1 MARQS
6 VGADIEAIITNKTLT
21 RQKQIKALEKMH
33 GEVRAQM
40 RAATESAMVDE
51 DDLGEELRQ
60 IEEAL
65 ESLGTTSKT
74 SKDSQDDRGPATL

>member
-6 VGADIEAIITNKTLT
+6 VGADIEAIITDKTLT
-21 RQKQIKALEKMH
+21 RQEQIEALEKMH
-33 GEVRAQM
+33 GEVRAQI

-65 ESLGTTSKT
+65 ESLRPTSKT
-74 SKDSQDDRGPATL
+74 VKDSQDDRGPATL

>member
-6 VGADIEAIITNKTLT
+6 VGADIEAIITDKTLT
-21 RQKQIKALEKMH
+21 RQEQIEALEKMH
-33 GEVRAQM
+33 GEVRAQI

-65 ESLGTTSKT
+65 ESLGPTST
-74 SKDSQDDRGPATL
+74 PVKDSQDDRGPATL